1 MYKNIAVFCGSQAG
15 NNPLFTLHTT
25 SIGIYLANNDI
36 PLIYGGGNVGLMG
49 AIANAVIEH
58 GGKAIGV
65 MPTILKDREHHHTGI
80 SELYVVK
87 DMHERKKMMYQLCD
101 AAIILP
107 GGAGTMDELFEMYT
121 WNNLKIHH
129 KPILILNTAG
139 FYNMLI
145 AHLDTMT
152 AAGFMYGDWRERIH
166 VFDTPENLI
175 SFLDSNKNCN
185 LPE

>member
-1 MYKNIAVFCGSQAG
+1 MLKSIAVFCGSQAG
-15 NNPLFTLHTT
+15 NNPLFVQQATL
-25 SIGIYLANNDI
+25 IGSYLANNGI
-36 PLIYGGGNVGLMG
+36 PLVYGGGNVGLMG
-49 AIANAVIEH
+49 AIANAVMQQ
-58 GGKAIGV
+58 GGKAIGI
-65 MPTILKDREHHHTGI
+65 MPTILKEREHHHTGI
-80 SELYVVK
+80 SELHVVQ

-145 AHLDTMT
+145 AHLDAMT
-152 AAGFMYGDWRERIH
+152 DAGFMYGDWKERIH
-166 VFDTPENLI
+166 IFENAQDLI
-175 SFLDSNKNCN
+175 SFLDSNKNYSQ
-185 LPE
+185 PE